1 MTNII
6 DEFHKQY
13 YHSLVWGQTYWL
25 GQPVLKC
32 PLDLFIYQEILYEIQ
47 PDIILECGT
56 NQGGSALYLAS
67 ICDLIHKG
75 KIITID
81 IMKYEQTL
89 NHPRITYLIGN
100 SASDDMLN
108 QVKELISPADVVL
121 VILDSDHSK
130 QHVLNEMNLFHSLV
144 TVGSYMIVEDTN
156 INGHPVLPDFGPGPM
171 EAVHEFLSQRDD
183 FIIDASKQ
191 KHHLTFN
198 PNGYL
203 KKIK

>member
-1 MTNII
+1 MTNTI

-13 YHSLVWGQTYWL
+13 YYSLAWGQTYWL

-67 ICDLIHKG
+67 ICDLMNKG

-81 IMKYEQTL
+81 IMKYEQTPS
-89 NHPRITYLIGN
+89 HPRITYFIGN
-100 SASDDMLN
+100 SASEDMLN
-108 QVKELISPADVVL
+108 QVKELISPTDVVL

-130 QHVLNEMNLFHSLV
+130 QHVLNEMNLYHPLV
-144 TVGSYMIVEDTN
+144 SIGSYLIVEDTN

-171 EAVHEFLSQRDD
+171 EAVQDFLLQSED
-183 FIIDASKQ
+183 FIIDSSRQ
-191 KHHLTFN
+191 KHLLTMH